1 MFVHLSVGFLFHCKD
16 LIHSSVPL
24 LFYFSI
30 YKIPL
35 VQKKEGKEVKR
46 NLKHFCFLETK
57 SFVANFDNIVKFVR
71 NIIWFEIFL
80 D

>member
-16 LIHSSVPL
+16 LSSSVPL

-57 SFVANFDNIVKFVR
+57 SFVTNFDNIVKFVR

>member
-35 VQKKEGKEVKR
+35 DQKKEGKEVKD

-57 SFVANFDNIVKFVR
+57 SYAPKSEKV
-71 NIIWFEIFL
+71 FEQL
-80 D
+80 